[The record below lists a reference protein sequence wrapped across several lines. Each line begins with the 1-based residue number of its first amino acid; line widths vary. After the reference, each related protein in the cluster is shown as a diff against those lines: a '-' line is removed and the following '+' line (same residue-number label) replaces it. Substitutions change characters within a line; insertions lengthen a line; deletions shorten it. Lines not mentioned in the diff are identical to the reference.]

1 MKKNRITLILIIST
15 LLIVIFLISNFE
27 NIIDY
32 TFMQIARRLEQPINL
47 ETYIINNKYFGIS
60 SNGEKA
66 ESTTKGIN
74 EAIEYASKNN
84 IEYIKLERG
93 TYAIT
98 GITTTKMETA
108 GIILK
113 SNIKIDL
120 NNSIIKQEKNNSI
133 AYISISIQ
141 DCNNV
146 EVSNGIIIG
155 DKNEHDYDPNSE
167 NQWGHGV
174 YIKNANGIIL
184 NNLEIYDAIGDGI
197 CISGEYANEKNS
209 TNNIDIKNCN
219 IHSNRRQGISIGS
232 GDNINVYNNEIY
244 DIGGS
249 PPHTGI
255 DLEPNGGWQRVSNVT
270 IKENKLY
277 NLKSNRAISVNA
289 YVENV
294 DIIGNEMNGGIFGQY
309 VKEYISIQN
318 NKIKNASIRFDY
330 REQYIV
336 NNIFIN
342 DNELDNVAIIVEGC
356 NNIEIDNN
364 YIKGKNVQVHSSNC
378 TITNNNIE
386 NSDENPIII
395 GIREDDIDDKIYTAE
410 VYNNKLNNQK
420 LNVSIENENRYKILN
435 Y

>member
-1 MKKNRITLILIIST
+1 MKKNKIALTLIS
-15 LLIVIFLISNFE
+15 IFLIIIFFIFNME

-32 TFMQIARRLEQPINL
+32 TSMQITRRLEQPINL
-47 ETYIINNKYFGIS
+47 ETNIINNKYFGIS

-66 ESTTKGIN
+66 EKTTKGIN
-74 EAIEYASKNN
+74 EAIEYANKNN

-93 TYAIT
+93 IYAIT
-98 GITTTKMETA
+98 GITTTKMEPA
-108 GIILK
+108 GIIVK
-113 SNIKIDL
+113 SNITLDL

-141 DCNNV
+141 NCNNV
-146 EVSNGIIIG
+146 EISNGIIIG
-155 DKNEHDYDPNSE
+155 EKDEHDYVPNSE

-174 YIKNANGIIL
+174 YIKNANGITL
-184 NNLEIYDAIGDGI
+184 NNLEIYNAIGDGI
-197 CISGEYANEKNS
+197 CISGEYTNEKNS

-232 GDNINVYNNEIY
+232 GDNINVYNNEIH

-270 IKENKLY
+270 IKENKFY

-309 VKEYISIQN
+309 VSEYITIKN

-330 REQYIV
+330 RDQYIV
-336 NNIFIN
+336 NNILIK
-342 DNELDNVAIIVEGC
+342 DNELVGVEIIVEGC
-356 NNIEIDNN
+356 NNIEINN
-364 YIKGKNVQVHSSNC
+364 NSIIGKDIQVYSSNC
-378 TITNNNIE
+378 TIINNNLE
-386 NSDENPIII
+386 DTKENPIIL
-395 GIREDDIDDKIYTAE
+395 GIREDDSKGIVYKAE
-410 VYNNKLNNQK
+410 IYNNKLNNEEIK
-420 LNVSIENENRYKILN
+420 ASIKNENRFIILDT
-435 Y
+435 

>member
-1 MKKNRITLILIIST
+1 
-15 LLIVIFLISNFE
+15 
-27 NIIDY
+27 
-32 TFMQIARRLEQPINL
+32 MQIARRLEQPIDL
-47 ETYIINNKYFGIS
+47 ETYVINNNYFGIS

-66 ESTTKGIN
+66 ENTTKGIN

-98 GITTTKMETA
+98 GITTTKMEPA
-108 GIILK
+108 GIIVK
-113 SNIKIDL
+113 SNITLDL

-141 DCNNV
+141 DYNNV

-155 DKNEHDYDPNSE
+155 DKNEHDYVPDSE

-174 YIKNANGIIL
+174 YIKNANEITL

-197 CISGEYANEKNS
+197 CISGEYANENNT

-232 GDNINVYNNEIY
+232 GNNINVYNNEIH

-249 PPHTGI
+249 PPHTAI
-255 DLEPNGGWQRVSNVT
+255 DLEPNGGWQRVSNVI

-309 VKEYISIQN
+309 AKEYVSIQN

-342 DNELDNVAIIVEGC
+342 GNELDSVAIIVEGC
-356 NNIEIDNN
+356 NNIEINN
-364 YIKGKNVQVHSSNC
+364 NFIKGKDIQVYSSNC
-378 TITNNNIE
+378 TITNNNLE
-386 NSDENPIII
+386 DTKENPLII
-395 GIREDDIDDKIYTAE
+395 GIREDDNKDIVYTAK
-410 VYNNKLNNQK
+410 VYNNKLNNEEIK
-420 LNVSIENENRYKILN
+420 TSIENENRFTILN
-435 Y
+435 N